1 MILDK
6 PKQKKPVRA
15 KSKEKKK
22 PRRVKSLEPKRRG
35 KMPGYSLFNKDAASE
50 EDELKTTT
58 VIGEEDIF
66 KADGAEKERTVEAR
80 LEIKKTP
87 SENPGDDLFQYDLVI
102 EVDPDTK
109 DSMEVDVQ
117 GQVKGKNMDV
127 HAHAKS
133 EGEGVAGVRAG
144 IQQGDERDEGEVE
157 LSISTTV
164 TALPAR

>member
-1 MILDK
+1 MEPEI
-6 PKQKKPVRA
+6 RA
-15 KSKEKKK
+15 KM
-22 PRRVKSLEPKRRG
+22 L
-35 KMPGYSLFNKDAASE
+35 GYSLFKNDAASE

-58 VIGEEDIF
+58 VIVEEDIF
-66 KADGAEKERTVEAR
+66 KTDGEEKERTVEAR

-87 SENPGDDLFQYDLVI
+87 SENPEDDLFQYDLII

-157 LSISTTV
+157 LSISDNSDSSSSEMNLQAGSGGQTKKTG
-164 TALPAR
+164 LKKSSGKGKKK

>member
-1 MILDK
+1 
-6 PKQKKPVRA
+6 
-15 KSKEKKK
+15 
-22 PRRVKSLEPKRRG
+22 
-35 KMPGYSLFNKDAASE
+35 MPGYSLFNKDAASE

-127 HAHAKS
+127 HARAKS

-157 LSISTTV
+157 LSISDNSDSSSSEMNLQDGGGGQTKKTGQKKSSGKGKKK
-164 TALPAR
+164 